1 MISML
6 RVALLVGLFAP
17 RCASAEAAPSDL
29 PPADRSNFARR
40 ITLGPG
46 PSPRKGSCRLRS
58 RSLRSGLCMHEFT
71 VACLGLL
78 LAFSTG
84 GFAAH
89 AQSSSWAWSNGSS
102 DLNDG
107 WRTHAGDDPAWAQ
120 PGFNDSSWPSISLT
134 APNDFAGW
142 RWYRLRVLLPQ
153 QHRPLAL
160 LIIGGGGTY
169 EVYINGERLS
179 GPQLLPPL
187 QITLGREQFVSLPDS
202 AGDIEISLRTC
213 IPPTSMFVAD
223 RGAWRVRI
231 GTLAAMDEA
240 RRAMLS
246 ERLNATLPNIGIG
259 LVVFLA
265 GIPLLLLFWWQP
277 DHREYLWLGLYL
289 ISVAIGDACYYIAMF
304 GFVPFSVN
312 WFGGDPNGY
321 LATIAQIEF
330 IFSFAGKRVTRA
342 WRIYEALLL
351 TIILTL
357 QIPAWLGSISRGL
370 MNLAEVVLMVPAS
383 LCMLVLLLIWYSR
396 GNRETGWLILP
407 AILPIIGI
415 LVTDLGIAAAYLGWS
430 GIAWIRA
437 PLHVGVL
444 TVEWFQIANLLFLLA
459 IGFVMFFRFTRV
471 SRDQARGAAE
481 LEAAQRVQALLLR
494 SSQER
499 VPGLTIETVY
509 RPAQE
514 VGGDFFHTAQEGEV
528 VRVVIGDVSGKGLG
542 AAMLVSAVVGALD
555 TLHDS
560 CPSRVLRTLNALLLA
575 RQQGGFATCVC
586 ACIAQDGAITFANA
600 GHLAP
605 YCGGE
610 EVSLESGL
618 PLGIAAVAEYAE
630 TTFQLNP
637 GDRLTFLSDG
647 VVEAQSTSGELFGFE
662 RTTAI
667 STKSAEQIAAAAQ
680 AHGQEDDITV
690 LTLQRTVPA

>member
-1 MISML
+1 MHK
-6 RVALLVGLFAP
+6 FA
-17 RCASAEAAPSDL
+17 
-29 PPADRSNFARR
+29 N
-40 ITLGPG
+40 
-46 PSPRKGSCRLRS
+46 
-58 RSLRSGLCMHEFT
+58 
-71 VACLGLL
+71 ACLGLL
-78 LAFSTG
+78 LAFFTCGSPL
-84 GFAAH
+84 H
-89 AQSSSWAWSNGSS
+89 AQSSTWAWSDGSS

-120 PGFNDSSWPSISLT
+120 PGFDDSSWPTISLT

-142 RWYRLRVLLPQ
+142 RWYRLRVQLPQ
-153 QHRPLAL
+153 PHRPLAL

-169 EVYINGERLS
+169 EVYIDGERLPS
-179 GPQLLPPL
+179 PQLLPPL
-187 QITLGREQFVSLPDS
+187 RVTLARAQFVPLPDS
-202 AGDIEISLRTC
+202 AGDMEIALRTC

-231 GTLAAMDEA
+231 GTVPAMDEA
-240 RRAMLS
+240 QRAMLS
-246 ERLNATLPNIGIG
+246 ERLNATLPNVGID
-259 LVVFLA
+259 LVVLLA

-289 ISVAIGDACYYIAMF
+289 ISVATGDICYYLAMR

-330 IFSFAGKRVTRA
+330 TFSFVGKRVMRP

-351 TIILTL
+351 TVIITL
-357 QIPAWLGSISRGL
+357 QIPAWLGFVNRGL

-383 LCMLVLLLIWYSR
+383 LSMLVLLLIWYRR

-407 AILPIIGI
+407 SILPVIGI
-415 LVTDLGIAAAYLGWS
+415 LVTDLAIAASYLGWE
-430 GIAWIRA
+430 GIAQVGA
-437 PLHVGVL
+437 PLHLGVL
-444 TVEWFQIANLLFLLA
+444 TVELFQIANLLFLLA

-514 VGGDFFHTAQEGEV
+514 VGGDFFHTAQEGGV
-528 VRVVIGDVSGKGLG
+528 MRVVIGDVSGKGLG

-560 CPSRVLRTLNALLLA
+560 RPSRVLRALNALLLA

-586 ACIAQDGAITFANA
+586 ACISQDGAITLANA

-605 YCGGE
+605 YSNGE
-610 EVSLESGL
+610 EVPLESGL
-618 PLGIAAVAEYAE
+618 PLGIAAVAEYSE
-630 TTFQLNP
+630 SVLQLKP
-637 GDRLTFLSDG
+637 GERLTFLSDG
-647 VVEAQSTSGELFGFE
+647 VVEAQSATGELFGFD
-662 RTTAI
+662 RTAAV
-667 STKSAEQIAAAAQ
+667 STQSAEAIAAAAQ
-680 AHGQEDDITV
+680 RFGQEDDITV
-690 LTLQRTVPA
+690 LTVRFAPRVMVSEDGAKSHSQSTSPNRE

>member
-1 MISML
+1 MPK
-6 RVALLVGLFAP
+6 FA
-17 RCASAEAAPSDL
+17 
-29 PPADRSNFARR
+29 
-40 ITLGPG
+40 I
-46 PSPRKGSCRLRS
+46 
-58 RSLRSGLCMHEFT
+58 
-71 VACLGLL
+71 ACFGLL
-78 LAFSTG
+78 LASVTCG
-84 GFAAH
+84 SALH
-89 AQSSSWAWSNGSS
+89 AQSSNWTWSDGWS

-107 WRTHAGDDPAWAQ
+107 WRTHAGDEPAWAQ
-120 PGFNDSSWPSISLT
+120 PGFNDDSWAAISLT

-142 RWYRLRVLLPQ
+142 RSYRLRVQLPQ
-153 QHRPLAL
+153 QHARLAL
-160 LIIGGGGTY
+160 LITGGDGTY
-169 EVYINGERLS
+169 ELYINGARQP
-179 GPQLLPPL
+179 GPQLLSPL
-187 QITLGREQFVSLPDS
+187 RITLAKARIVPLPDS
-202 AGDIEISLRTC
+202 VGNLEIALRTC
-213 IPPTSMFVAD
+213 IPPTSMFVAN
-223 RGAWRVRI
+223 RGAWRIRI
-231 GTLAAMDEA
+231 GTVAAMDEA
-240 RRAMLS
+240 QRAMLS
-246 ERLNATLPNIGIG
+246 ERLNSTVPNVGID
-259 LVVFLA
+259 LVVLLA

-289 ISVAIGDACYYIAMF
+289 MSVATGDICYYLAMR

-330 IFSFAGKRVTRA
+330 TFSFVGKRVTRA
-342 WRIYEALLL
+342 WRLYEALLL

-357 QIPAWLGSISRGL
+357 QIPAWLGFVSRGL

-383 LCMLVLLLIWYSR
+383 LSMLVLLLIWYRR

-407 AILPIIGI
+407 SILPVIGI
-415 LVTDLGIAAAYLGWS
+415 LVTDLGIAAEYLGWS
-430 GIAWIRA
+430 GIAWISA

-444 TVEWFQIANLLFLLA
+444 TLELFQLANLLFLLA

-499 VPGLTIETVY
+499 APGLTIETVY

-528 VRVVIGDVSGKGLG
+528 MRVVMGDVSGKGLG

-605 YCGGE
+605 YCNGE
-610 EVSLESGL
+610 ELPLESGL
-618 PLGIAAVAEYAE
+618 PLGIAAVAEYSE
-630 TTFQLNP
+630 TVCQLQP

-647 VVEAQSTSGELFGFE
+647 VVEARSPAGELFGFD
-662 RTTAI
+662 RTAAI
-667 STKSAEQIAAAAQ
+667 STQSAEDIASAAQ
-680 AHGQEDDITV
+680 AFGQEDDITV
-690 LTLQRTVPA
+690 LTLTFAPVEVLLA